1 MQLYCSPSP
10 KNIVWS
16 FLISVVEAITAIEIL
31 TMQKKLKV
39 PHCLQSRLSHR
50 AVPWREEKD
59 WAQQD
64 PVSGKDW
71 GAMA

>member
-1 MQLYCSPSP
+1 MQLYFSPSP
-10 KNIVWS
+10 KNIIWS

-39 PHCLQSRLSHR
+39 PHCLSRLSHR
-50 AVPWREEKD
+50 AILWREEKD

-64 PVSGKDW
+64 PVSGKD
-71 GAMA
+71 

>member
-1 MQLYCSPSP
+1 M
-10 KNIVWS
+10 
-16 FLISVVEAITAIEIL
+16 VVEAITAIEIL
-31 TMQKKLKV
+31 RTQRKLKV

-64 PVSGKDW
+64 PVSGKD
-71 GAMA
+71 